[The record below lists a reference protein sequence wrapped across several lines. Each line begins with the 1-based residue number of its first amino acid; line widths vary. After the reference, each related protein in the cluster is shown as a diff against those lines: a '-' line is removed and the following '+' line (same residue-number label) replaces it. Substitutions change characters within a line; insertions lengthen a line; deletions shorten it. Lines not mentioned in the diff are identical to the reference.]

1 METEEQL
8 LEMFEQT
15 TWEEILELSDKVL
28 KSGKYHKTVES
39 ILNYVYEENKISF
52 KQWKVLKR
60 HNDYCQR
67 TQDLKFKYGN

>member
-15 TWEEILELSDKVL
+15 TWEEVVELMVLIAKTKVPDKIV
-28 KSGKYHKTVES
+28 GS
-39 ILNYVYEENKISF
+39 IIDYVIKNNKISF

-67 TQDLKFKYGN
+67 RKDLKFKYGD